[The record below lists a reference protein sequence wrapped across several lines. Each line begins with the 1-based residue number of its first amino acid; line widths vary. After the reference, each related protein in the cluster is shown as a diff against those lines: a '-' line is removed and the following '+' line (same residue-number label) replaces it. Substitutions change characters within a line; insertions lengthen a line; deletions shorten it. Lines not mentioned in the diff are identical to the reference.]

1 MTRYR
6 NAQIRVGIFVFVTL
20 VTLMAAIFLL
30 GSRTQYFQP
39 QYTLK
44 AVFSNVGYLLEGA
57 GVYLA
62 GVQVGR
68 VGEIRFFED
77 ISAQKVLVVLKIARQ
92 YQGRIR
98 QDSTA
103 VITSSGLLGDK
114 YIDITLGSESE
125 PQLQDEMFIRVQEPA
140 EYTQLL
146 RKGEQVL
153 ENTVEITN
161 ALAALTSGYRSSEA
175 PTAVPDLLAS
185 LARIAKS
192 IETGDGLIHSLI
204 YDKDNERIVTDL
216 AAAMTALRDTLTG
229 VKEGKGF
236 LQTLLTDPN
245 PAVVVQ
251 FTKLLASA
259 QKLLQEVEKGQ
270 GVLHALI
277 YDKQGGKVVRDV
289 ASAAGNLDELLITL
303 QGQDNLLA
311 SLLNDPTHKQVLI
324 DLAHIMHDFRQV
336 ASDIAAGRGTIGGF
350 VKDPTLYE
358 NLTALLDGTRR
369 SWILRTLIRSTVEKG
384 QEGDERP

>member
-1 MTRYR
+1 MVRQR
-6 NAQIRVGIFVFVTL
+6 SAQIRVGIFVFSTL

-77 ISAQKVLVVLKIARQ
+77 LAAQKVLVALKVARD
-92 YQGRIR
+92 YQERIR
-98 QDSTA
+98 QDSVA

-114 YIDITLGSESE
+114 YIDITLGSEVE
-125 PQLQDEMFIRVQEPA
+125 PVLLDGMFIRTQEPA

-153 ENTVEITN
+153 ENTIEITSS
-161 ALAALTSGYRSSEA
+161 LAALTTGYRTSQA
-175 PTAVPDLLAS
+175 PAALENLLTSMAQM
-185 LARIAKS
+185 AKA
-192 IETGDGLIHSLI
+192 IETGEGLIHALI
-204 YDKDNERIVTDL
+204 YEKGNERIFADL
-216 AAAMTALRDTLTG
+216 AAATTALRETLTG
-229 VKEGKGF
+229 IKEGKGF

-245 PAVVVQ
+245 PEVVAQ
-251 FTKLLASA
+251 LTKLLASA
-259 QKLLQEVEKGQ
+259 QKLLQDIEKGQ
-270 GVLHALI
+270 GVLHALV
-277 YDKQGGKVVRDV
+277 YDKQGGKAVKDF
-289 ASAAGNLDELLITL
+289 ASAAGNMNEVLLKL
-303 QGQDNLLA
+303 QGRDGLLA
-311 SLLNDPTHKQVLI
+311 SLLNDPKQKQVLT

-336 ASDIAAGRGTIGGF
+336 AAAIAEGRGTIGGF
-350 VKDPTLYE
+350 IKDPTLYE
-358 NLTALLDGTRR
+358 NLTALLDGARR
-369 SWILRTLIRSTVEKG
+369 SWILRTVIQSTVNKG
-384 QEGDERP
+384 QEGER